1 MPQAFWFFFMSQKL
15 LLDEKLIDKWSYLRT
30 IILFIRTSFGI
41 HAKLRFWHPS
51 QLQLVW
57 WPILRYTV
65 FNVDFPD
72 RLERTLT
79 GRRDLEQRSPLH
91 RSRPLRL
98 SLSGTS
104 EENIFF
110 VFAHICICNFFVFL
124 PRPLFVTLYSHLY
137 FPFVLMTALIF
148 VCNFNFISCPTY
160 EPWV

>member
-1 MPQAFWFFFMSQKL
+1 MAFYGILAFLPKSLIRNQIRFFTSDFS
-15 LLDEKLIDKWSYLRT
+15 DFIHFFLIFR
-30 IILFIRTSFGI
+30 LFPTFRLSDSTTLI
-41 HAKLRFWHPS
+41 
-51 QLQLVW
+51 
-57 WPILRYTV
+57 
-65 FNVDFPD
+65 DFPD

-79 GRRDLEQRSPLH
+79 GRRDLEPRSPLH
-91 RSRPLRL
+91 RSKPLRL
-98 SLSGTS
+98 SLNGTS

-160 EPWV
+160 EP